1 MNTTHTNIKA
11 SLEAS
16 KNVVHEV
23 NTEKAKS
30 MFTCRHNNA
39 RKNHATK
46 TTFKNKA
53 TLENVTNSK
62 YIKLTFTQKVKAD

>member
-1 MNTTHTNIKA
+1 MNTTHRNIKA

-16 KNVVHEV
+16 KDVQEV

-46 TTFKNKA
+46 TTFKNRA